1 MTEEALV
8 SIRRINPPELGVPP
22 GYSQVV
28 EVRGGRII
36 FIAGQTALDRNG
48 EVVGK
53 ANFAQQ
59 AAQVFQNLNIALQ
72 SVGISYILSLP
83 LLRRGT
89 SLVVVRPIG
98 GVIAGK
104 KVAANA
110 AAIGGRGGGQIWRLG
125 GHSFQ

>member
-1 MTEEALV
+1 MLPPFAPAAETWARTLTRLSIFALLLLP
-8 SIRRINPPELGVPP
+8 SRARI
-22 GYSQVV
+22 VV
-28 EVRGGRII
+28 
-36 FIAGQTALDRNG
+36 
-48 EVVGK
+48 
-53 ANFAQQ
+53 
-59 AAQVFQNLNIALQ
+59 
-72 SVGISYILSLP
+72 SYILSLP

-125 GHSFQ
+125 GH